1 MIDHIDQ
8 YLSTEHFQQDWKS
21 TIFTWHLFFSLSKL
35 IWCHI
40 VLSSQSQNEMKQNI
54 SCTWFEGSMPCHKSI
69 RRAWQLSY
77 RLDHLGS
84 LGTWQTSPL
93 MSVTITPFCWPTA
106 FKTASYYELLEPI
119 NSGRNNTIITTMH
132 QPTHRDNCFFSPGEV
147 VTVCILSLFFLGHG
161 NLRWLNLNQFWRE
174 WQYVCSTIMSC
185 WYDPSN
191 TLQ

>member
-21 TIFTWHLFFSLSKL
+21 TIFTWHLFFSLSKFDF
-35 IWCHI
+35 II
-40 VLSSQSQNEMKQNI
+40 LSLHSQNAI
-54 SCTWFEGSMPCHKSI
+54 SLTWFEGSMPCHKSI

-77 RLDHLGS
+77 WLDHLGS

-106 FKTASYYELLEPI
+106 FKTASYYELLEAI

-132 QPTHRDNCFFSPGEV
+132 QPTHRDNCFFSPEKLLQFAF
-147 VTVCILSLFFLGHG
+147 CLSFQS
-161 NLRWLNLNQFWRE
+161 R
-174 WQYVCSTIMSC
+174 
-185 WYDPSN
+185 
-191 TLQ
+191 